1 MENLKS
7 IKKIYLF
14 KNLEENEIVALL
26 RCFNV
31 KIINFRARKQIATR
45 LDKIEDLYIVL
56 SGAVRES
63 WYNDE
68 GELTT
73 YIDYREGDII
83 GLEYVS
89 GVRKTFSGEIIAL
102 EDTNIMTL
110 NSFRFLNPCN
120 NFCPRHTKVINNA
133 FSYLAKQNIK
143 LLNRVK
149 ELTMPTTKEKV
160 MCYLNNVRST
170 VKSTSFNIPYNR
182 QELADYLGVE
192 RSALSKELSD
202 LQKEGYITFHKNH
215 FELNKDLK
223 L

>member
-7 IKKIYLF
+7 IKKLYLF

-31 KIINFRARKQIATR
+31 KFINFRARKRIANR
-45 LDKIEDLYIVL
+45 LDKIDELYIIL
-56 SGAVRES
+56 SGSVRES
-63 WYNDE
+63 WYNDD

-102 EDTNIMTL
+102 EDTSVIAL

-133 FSYLAKQNIK
+133 FVYLGKQNIK
-143 LLNRVK
+143 LLNRIK
-149 ELTMPTTKEKV
+149 ELTMPTTKQKV

-202 LQKEGYITFHKNH
+202 LQKDGYITFHKNH
-215 FELNKDLK
+215 FELNKDFK
-223 L
+223 N

>member
-1 MENLKS
+1 MENIKS

-14 KNLEENEIVALL
+14 KNLEDNEIVALL
-26 RCFNV
+26 RCFSV
-31 KIINFRARKQIATR
+31 KFINFRAKKKIAGR
-45 LDKIEDLYIVL
+45 LDKIDDLYIVL
-56 SGAVRES
+56 SGSARET
-63 WYNDE
+63 WYNED

-102 EDTNIMTL
+102 EDTVIMAI

-120 NFCPRHTKVINNA
+120 NFCPRHTKAINNA

-143 LLNRVK
+143 LLNRIK

-160 MCYLNNVRST
+160 MCYLNNFRAA

-192 RSALSKELSD
+192 RSALSKELSE

-215 FELNKDLK
+215 FELQKDMK
-223 L
+223 F

>member
-26 RCFNV
+26 RCFNL
-31 KIINFRARKQIATR
+31 KILNFSAKKKISGRF
-45 LDKIEDLYIVL
+45 DKIENLYIIL
-56 SGAVRES
+56 SGSARES
-63 WYNDE
+63 WYNEE
-68 GELTT
+68 GDLLTS
-73 YIDYREGDII
+73 IDYREGDII
-83 GLEYVS
+83 GIEYIS
-89 GVRKTFSGEIIAL
+89 GNRKTFSGEIIAL
-102 EDTNIMTL
+102 EDTQIMSVD
-110 NSFRFLNPCN
+110 SFRFINPCN

-133 FSYLAKQNIK
+133 FSYLAKQNIR
-143 LLNRVK
+143 LLNRIK
-149 ELTMPTTKEKV
+149 ELTMPTTKQKV
-160 MCYLNNVRST
+160 MCYLSNVRAN

-215 FELNKDLK
+215 FELKKDMK
-223 L
+223 F

>member
-1 MENLKS
+1 MENVKT

-14 KNLEENEIVALL
+14 KNLEDNEIVALL

-31 KIINFRARKQIATR
+31 KFLNFKPRKRLASR
-45 LDKIEDLYIVL
+45 LDKIDDLYIVL
-56 SGAVRES
+56 TGSVRES
-63 WYNDE
+63 WYNED

-89 GVRKTFSGEIIAL
+89 GIRKTFSGEIVAL
-102 EDTNIMTL
+102 EETTVITI

-143 LLNRVK
+143 LINRIK

-160 MCYLNNVRST
+160 LCYLNNVRSA

-192 RSALSKELSD
+192 RSSLSKELSE

-215 FELNKDLK
+215 FELKRDMK
-223 L
+223 F

>member
-1 MENLKS
+1 MENIKT

-14 KNLEENEIVALL
+14 KNLEDNEIVALL

-31 KIINFRARKQIATR
+31 KFINFKPRKRLVGR
-45 LDKIEDLYIVL
+45 LDKIDDLYIVL
-56 SGAVRES
+56 TGSVRES
-63 WYNDE
+63 WYNED

-89 GVRKTFSGEIIAL
+89 GIRKTFSGEIVAL
-102 EDTNIMTL
+102 EETTVMTI

-143 LLNRVK
+143 LINRVK

-170 VKSTSFNIPYNR
+170 VKSTLFNIPYNR

-215 FELNKDLK
+215 FELQKDMK
-223 L
+223 F